1 VRLVNAVRV
10 SLMYSSMHALFTVL
24 MLTVDDSDSVGRDDD
39 DDDDDVWLVASCL
52 LFMIV
57 LSVTPKW

>member
-1 VRLVNAVRV
+1 VNAVRV
-10 SLMYSSMHALFTVL
+10 SLMYSSMHALFTAL
-24 MLTVDDSDSVGRDDD
+24 MLTVDDSDSVGRDD

>member
-1 VRLVNAVRV
+1 MRLVNAVRV
-10 SLMYSSMHALFTVL
+10 SLMYSSMHALFTAL
-24 MLTVDDSDSVGRDDD
+24 MLTVDDSDSVGRDD

>member
-1 VRLVNAVRV
+1 MRLVNAVRV
-10 SLMYSSMHALFTVL
+10 SLMYSSMHALFTAL
-24 MLTVDDSDSVGRDDD
+24 MLTVDDSDSVGRD

>member
-10 SLMYSSMHALFTVL
+10 SLMYSSMHALFTAL
-24 MLTVDDSDSVGRDDD
+24 MLTVDDSDSVGRDD